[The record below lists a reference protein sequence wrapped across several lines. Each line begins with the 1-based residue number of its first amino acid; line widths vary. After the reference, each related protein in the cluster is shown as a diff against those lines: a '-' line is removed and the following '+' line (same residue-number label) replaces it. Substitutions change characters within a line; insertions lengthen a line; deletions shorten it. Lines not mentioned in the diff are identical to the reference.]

1 MHTYTFIYIYI
12 YHYDDIANLL
22 IERKLN
28 HGGDSHYY
36 KKRTLVQQPGYQQIS
51 NVVMFGRTAHNL
63 FILLLA
69 TPAGTV
75 SASLPSLHPLLR

>member
-1 MHTYTFIYIYI
+1 MHTYTYIYIYI

-28 HGGDSHYY
+28 HGADSHYY

-51 NVVMFGRTAHNL
+51 NVVMFGIMHMYIYIYRE
-63 FILLLA
+63 ID
-69 TPAGTV
+69 V
-75 SASLPSLHPLLR
+75 